1 MTTEPLTTLAT
12 TAPTPAEKTSR
23 ARVALVLVA
32 VELGML
38 LAALDQTIVGTAM
51 PRILA
56 DLNGFERYTWVST
69 AYLLA
74 ATVMVPIYGKLSDIY
89 GRRIFFL
96 GGMALFLTGS
106 ALSGVS
112 QTMEQLIAFRALQ
125 GLGGGAIM
133 PIVQA
138 IIGDIFPPAERGK
151 WQGMTIGVWGL
162 ATIFG
167 PPLGGW
173 ITDTW
178 SWRWVFYIN
187 LPLGVA
193 AMLVAALA
201 LPRHRQRS
209 AHRIDYAGAAG
220 LVVTASALVLAFSL
234 AGTTF
239 AWGSPQIL
247 GLFAVALVGGGVF
260 CLIERRAAEPII
272 RLDSFRNR
280 VFTISVI
287 TTFLISAALFGTL
300 LYMPLFLQGVQG
312 QSAAA
317 SGTFATP
324 LMIGVIVSGVAG
336 GQVIA
341 RTGHYKLQAILGA
354 ALAAIGMF
362 LLSRM
367 TASASE
373 GEIALYMVV
382 LGLGIGASMTI
393 FTVVV
398 QSAFPRARLGQAT
411 SNLQF
416 FREIGGVIGL
426 AILGSVMTGRFQT
439 HFEAALPSELA
450 QGIPANQFSLFE
462 NPQLLL
468 SPGAV
473 ARVQQGFAA
482 YGPAG
487 DALFAQLMATI
498 RLGLAQAI
506 SDVFLVGAALITLGL
521 VATFFLRE
529 IPLRRGDAREETES
543 FTRASSPSRPS
554 SDRKG
559 FRPPQAALVST
570 RAVRRLTL

>member
-1 MTTEPLTTLAT
+1 MTTEPLTRPIAP
-12 TAPTPAEKTSR
+12 TAPIPDSKPSR
-23 ARVALVLVA
+23 ARVALLLLA

-51 PRILA
+51 PHILA
-56 DLNGFERYTWVST
+56 DLNGFEHYTWVST

-96 GGMALFLTGS
+96 GGMTLFLIGS
-106 ALSGVS
+106 ALSGAS
-112 QTMEQLIAFRALQ
+112 QNMTQLIAFRALQ

-151 WQGMTIGVWGL
+151 WQGMTIGIWGL
-162 ATIFG
+162 ATIVG

-187 LPLGVA
+187 LPLGA
-193 AMLVAALA
+193 AAILVAALA
-201 LPRHRQRS
+201 LPRHSERR
-209 AHRIDYAGAAG
+209 AHRIDYAGAAS
-220 LVVTASALVLAFSL
+220 LVVTASALVLAFSW
-234 AGTTF
+234 ARTTY
-239 AWGSPQIL
+239 AWASPQIV
-247 GLFAVALVGGGVF
+247 GLFAVALVAGVIF

-272 RLDSFRNR
+272 PLDSFRNG
-280 VFTISVI
+280 VFTISVV

-300 LYMPLFLQGVQG
+300 LYMPLFLQGVKG

-324 LMIGVIVSGVAG
+324 LMIGVIVSGVVG
-336 GQVIA
+336 GQLLA
-341 RTGHYKLQAILGA
+341 RTGHYKVQALVGIVFA
-354 ALAAIGMF
+354 ATGMF

-367 TASASE
+367 TAAT
-373 GEIALYMVV
+373 GEDEILLYMAL

-393 FTVVV
+393 FSVVV
-398 QSAFPRARLGQAT
+398 QSAFPKARLGQVT

-439 HFEAALPSELA
+439 HFEAALPPTLA
-450 QGIPANQFSLFE
+450 QVIPANQLSMFE

-468 SPGAV
+468 SQVAV
-473 ARVQQGFAA
+473 TRIQQGFAA
-482 YGPAG
+482 YGPGG

-498 RLGLAQAI
+498 RLSLAQAI
-506 SDVFLVGAALITLGL
+506 SDVFFVGALLIVLSL
-521 VATFFLRE
+521 VAALFLHE
-529 IPLRRGDAREETES
+529 IPLRRGHE
-543 FTRASSPSRPS
+543 P
-554 SDRKG
+554 
-559 FRPPQAALVST
+559 VSE
-570 RAVRRLTL
+570 

>member
-1 MTTEPLTTLAT
+1 MTTEPVVHPAAT
-12 TAPTPAEKTSR
+12 TASIPDSKPSR
-23 ARVALVLVA
+23 ARVALLLVA

-51 PRILA
+51 PHILA
-56 DLNGFERYTWVST
+56 DLNGFEHYTWVST

-96 GGMALFLTGS
+96 GGMTLFLIGS
-106 ALSGVS
+106 ALSGAS
-112 QTMEQLIAFRALQ
+112 QSMTQLIAFRALQ

-151 WQGMTIGVWGL
+151 WQGMTIGIWGL
-162 ATIFG
+162 ATIVG

-187 LPLGVA
+187 LPLGA
-193 AMLVAALA
+193 AAIFVAALA
-201 LPRHRQRS
+201 LPRVIERR
-209 AHRIDYAGAAG
+209 AHRIDYAGAAS
-220 LVVTASALVLAFSL
+220 LVVAASALVLAFSW
-234 AGTTF
+234 AGTTY
-239 AWGSPQIL
+239 AWDSPQIL
-247 GLFAVALVGGGVF
+247 GLFAVALVAGVVF

-272 RLDSFRNR
+272 PLNSFRNG
-280 VFTISVI
+280 VFTISVV

-324 LMIGVIVSGVAG
+324 LMIGVIVSGVVG
-336 GQVIA
+336 GQLIA
-341 RTGHYKLQAILGA
+341 RTGHYKAQALVGIVFA
-354 ALAAIGMF
+354 ATGMF

-367 TASASE
+367 TANTGE
-373 GEIALYMVV
+373 GEIVLYMVL

-393 FTVVV
+393 FSVVV
-398 QSAFPRARLGQAT
+398 QSAFPKARLGQVT

-426 AILGSVMTGRFQT
+426 TILGSVMTGGFRT
-439 HFEAALPSELA
+439 HFEAALPPALT
-450 QGIPANQFSLFE
+450 QVIPADQLNMFE

-468 SPGAV
+468 SQDAV
-473 ARVQQGFAA
+473 ARIQQGFAA
-482 YGPAG
+482 YGPSG
-487 DALFAQLMATI
+487 DALFAQLMLTI
-498 RLGLAQAI
+498 RLSLAQAI
-506 SDVFLVGAALITLGL
+506 SDVFLVGTLLIALSLVAAL
-521 VATFFLRE
+521 FLRE
-529 IPLRRGDAREETES
+529 IPLRRRDD
-543 FTRASSPSRPS
+543 P
-554 SDRKG
+554 
-559 FRPPQAALVST
+559 VSE
-570 RAVRRLTL
+570 

>member
-1 MTTEPLTTLAT
+1 MTTEPVVHPAAT
-12 TAPTPAEKTSR
+12 TASIPDSKPSR
-23 ARVALVLVA
+23 ARVALLLVA

-51 PRILA
+51 PHILA
-56 DLNGFERYTWVST
+56 DLNGFEHYTWVST

-96 GGMALFLTGS
+96 GGMTLFLIGS
-106 ALSGVS
+106 ALSGAS
-112 QTMEQLIAFRALQ
+112 QSMTQLIAFRALQ

-151 WQGMTIGVWGL
+151 WQGMTIGIWGL
-162 ATIFG
+162 ATIVG

-187 LPLGVA
+187 LPLGA
-193 AMLVAALA
+193 AAIFVAALA
-201 LPRHRQRS
+201 LPRVIERR
-209 AHRIDYAGAAG
+209 AHRIDYAGAAS
-220 LVVTASALVLAFSL
+220 LVVAASALVLAFSW
-234 AGTTF
+234 AGTTY
-239 AWGSPQIL
+239 AWDSPQIL
-247 GLFAVALVGGGVF
+247 GLFAVALVAGVVF

-272 RLDSFRNR
+272 PLNSFRNG
-280 VFTISVI
+280 VFTISVV

-312 QSAAA
+312 RSAAA

-324 LMIGVIVSGVAG
+324 LMIGVIVSGVVG
-336 GQVIA
+336 GQLIA
-341 RTGHYKLQAILGA
+341 RTGHYKTQALVGIVFA
-354 ALAAIGMF
+354 ATGMF

-367 TASASE
+367 TANTGE
-373 GEIALYMVV
+373 GEIVLYMVL

-393 FTVVV
+393 FSVVV
-398 QSAFPRARLGQAT
+398 QSAFPKARLGQVT

-426 AILGSVMTGRFQT
+426 TILGSVMTGGFRT
-439 HFEAALPSELA
+439 HFEAALPPALT
-450 QGIPANQFSLFE
+450 QVIPADQLNMFE

-468 SPGAV
+468 SQDAV
-473 ARVQQGFAA
+473 ARIQQGFAA
-482 YGPAG
+482 YGPSG
-487 DALFAQLMATI
+487 DALFAQLMLTI
-498 RLGLAQAI
+498 RLSLAQAI
-506 SDVFLVGAALITLGL
+506 SDVFLVGTLLIALSLVAAL
-521 VATFFLRE
+521 FLRE
-529 IPLRRGDAREETES
+529 IPLRRRDD
-543 FTRASSPSRPS
+543 P
-554 SDRKG
+554 
-559 FRPPQAALVST
+559 VSE
-570 RAVRRLTL
+570 

>member
-1 MTTEPLTTLAT
+1 MTTEPLAPPAAS
-12 TAPTPAEKTSR
+12 TAPQSAPPDTTISG
-23 ARVALVLVA
+23 ARLALVLVA

-56 DLNGFERYTWVST
+56 DLNGFEHYTWVST

-96 GGMALFLTGS
+96 GGMALFLIGS
-106 ALSGVS
+106 ALSGAS

-193 AMLVAALA
+193 AMLVAAVA
-201 LPRHRQRS
+201 LPRHLQRRT
-209 AHRIDYAGAAG
+209 HRIDYAGAAG

-234 AGTTF
+234 AGTTY
-239 AWGSPQIL
+239 AWDSPQIL
-247 GLFAVALVGGGVF
+247 GLFAIALVGGIAF

-272 RLDSFRNR
+272 RLENFRNG
-280 VFTISVI
+280 VFTISVL

-324 LMIGVIVSGVAG
+324 LLIGVIVSGVVG
-336 GQVIA
+336 GQLIA
-341 RTGHYKLQAILGA
+341 RTGHYKAQAIIGA
-354 ALAAIGMF
+354 ALAAAGMF

-367 TASASE
+367 TANTSE
-373 GEIALYMVV
+373 SEIILYMVL

-398 QSAFPRARLGQAT
+398 QSAFPKARLGQVT

-439 HFEAALPSELA
+439 HFEAALPSTRA
-450 QGIPANQFSLFE
+450 QIIPTSQLRLFE

-468 SPGAV
+468 SPETV
-473 ARVQQGFAA
+473 ARIQQAFAA
-482 YGPAG
+482 YGAAG
-487 DALFAQLMATI
+487 DSLFAQLIATI
-498 RLGLAQAI
+498 RLSLAQAI
-506 SDVFLVGAALITLGL
+506 SDVFLVGAMLIALGL
-521 VATFFLRE
+521 VATLFLRE
-529 IPLRRGDAREETES
+529 IPLRGKDDPVAE
-543 FTRASSPSRPS
+543 
-554 SDRKG
+554 
-559 FRPPQAALVST
+559 
-570 RAVRRLTL
+570 

>member
-1 MTTEPLTTLAT
+1 M
-12 TAPTPAEKTSR
+12 SR
-23 ARVALVLVA
+23 ARLALVLVA

-56 DLNGFERYTWVST
+56 DLNGFEHYTWVST

-96 GGMALFLTGS
+96 GGMALFLMGS
-106 ALSGVS
+106 ALSGAS

-133 PIVQA
+133 PIVQT

-151 WQGMTIGVWGL
+151 WQGINIGVWGL

-178 SWRWVFYIN
+178 SWRWIFYIN
-187 LPLGVA
+187 LPLGA
-193 AMLVAALA
+193 LTMFVAALA
-201 LPRHRQRS
+201 LPRLSARR
-209 AHRIDYAGAAG
+209 AHRIDYAGAAT
-220 LVVTASALVLAFSL
+220 LVVAASALVLAFSF
-234 AGTTF
+234 AGTTY
-239 AWGSPQIL
+239 AWDSPQIL
-247 GLFAVALVGGGVF
+247 GLFAVALVAGIVF
-260 CLIERRAAEPII
+260 CLIEWRAAEPII
-272 RLDSFRNR
+272 RLENFRNG
-280 VFTISVI
+280 VFTISVV

-317 SGTFATP
+317 SGAFATP
-324 LMIGVIVSGVAG
+324 LMIGVIISGVVG
-336 GQVIA
+336 GQLIA
-341 RTGHYKLQAILGA
+341 RTGHYKVQAIVGA
-354 ALAAIGMF
+354 ALAAAGMF

-367 TASASE
+367 TANTSE
-373 GEIALYMVV
+373 REIILYMIL

-393 FTVVV
+393 FSVVV
-398 QSAFPRARLGQAT
+398 QSAFPKARLGQVT

-426 AILGSVMTGRFQT
+426 AILGSVMTRSFQS
-439 HFEAALPSELA
+439 HFEAALPAALA
-450 QGIPANQFSLFE
+450 QVIPSNQLGVFE

-468 SPGAV
+468 SQDAV
-473 ARVQQGFAA
+473 ARIQQGFTA

-487 DALFAQLMATI
+487 DALFEQLMATI

-506 SDVFLVGAALITLGL
+506 SDVFLVGTLLITLGL
-521 VATFFLRE
+521 IATFFLRE
-529 IPLRRGDAREETES
+529 IPLRRKDDHVNDP
-543 FTRASSPSRPS
+543 ASE
-554 SDRKG
+554 
-559 FRPPQAALVST
+559 
-570 RAVRRLTL
+570 

>member
-1 MTTEPLTTLAT
+1 MTTEPLTPPVA
-12 TAPTPAEKTSR
+12 TAPAIDAIAADAPM
-23 ARVALVLVA
+23 ARGRLALVLLA

-96 GGMALFLTGS
+96 GGMTLFLVGS
-106 ALSGVS
+106 TLSGAS
-112 QTMEQLIAFRALQ
+112 QNMTQLIAFRALQ

-178 SWRWVFYIN
+178 SWRWIFYIN
-187 LPLGVA
+187 LPLGAA

-201 LPRHRQRS
+201 LPRHSQRR
-209 AHRIDYAGAAG
+209 AHRIDYAGAAM
-220 LVVTASALVLAFSL
+220 LIVTASALALAFSL
-234 AGTTF
+234 AGTTY
-239 AWGSPQIL
+239 AWDSPQIF
-247 GLFAVALVGGGVF
+247 GLFALALVGGVVF
-260 CLIERRAAEPII
+260 CLIEWRAAEPII
-272 RLDSFRNR
+272 RLDSFRNG

-324 LMIGVIVSGVAG
+324 LMIGVIVSGVVG
-336 GQVIA
+336 GQLIA

-354 ALAAIGMF
+354 ALAAIGM
-362 LLSRM
+362 LMLSRM
-367 TASASE
+367 TATTGE
-373 GEIALYMVV
+373 GEIVLYMVL

-398 QSAFPRARLGQAT
+398 QSAFPKARLGQAT

-426 AILGSVMTGRFQT
+426 ATLGSVMTGRFQA
-439 HFEAALPSELA
+439 HFAAALPPALA
-450 QGIPANQFSLFE
+450 QVIPGGQLSRLE

-468 SPGAV
+468 SPDAV
-473 ARVQQGFAA
+473 ARIQQGFAA

-487 DALFAQLMATI
+487 DALFAQLLATI
-498 RLGLAQAI
+498 RLSLEQAI
-506 SDVFLVGAALITLGL
+506 SDVFLVGALLIALGL
-521 VATFFLRE
+521 IATLFLRE
-529 IPLRRGDAREETES
+529 IPLRGKDDPLSE
-543 FTRASSPSRPS
+543 
-554 SDRKG
+554 
-559 FRPPQAALVST
+559 
-570 RAVRRLTL
+570 

>member
-1 MTTEPLTTLAT
+1 MMTTEPLVHAKAAAVS
-12 TAPTPAEKTSR
+12 APDKTMPR
-23 ARVALVLVA
+23 ARVALLLLA

-56 DLNGFERYTWVST
+56 DLNGFEHYTWVST

-96 GGMALFLTGS
+96 GGMALFLLGS
-106 ALSGVS
+106 GLSGAS
-112 QTMEQLIAFRALQ
+112 QNMTQLIAFRALQ

-151 WQGMTIGVWGL
+151 WQGMTIGIWGL

-193 AMLVAALA
+193 AMVVAALA
-201 LPRHRQRS
+201 LPRRS
-209 AHRIDYAGAAG
+209 ERRAHRIDFAGAAA
-220 LVVTASALVLAFSL
+220 LIVTASALVLAFSL
-234 AGTTF
+234 AGTTY
-239 AWGSPQIL
+239 AWNSPQIL
-247 GLFAVALVGGGVF
+247 GLFAVALIGGATF

-272 RLDSFRNR
+272 PLDSFRSG
-280 VFTISVI
+280 VFTVSIM

-317 SGTFATP
+317 SGAFATP
-324 LMIGVIVSGVAG
+324 LMIGVIVSGVVG

-341 RTGHYKLQAILGA
+341 RTGHYKIQALLGA
-354 ALAAIGMF
+354 ALAATGMF

-367 TASASE
+367 TAITSE
-373 GEIALYMVV
+373 GEIVLYMVL

-398 QSAFPRARLGQAT
+398 QSAFPNARLGQVT

-426 AILGSVMTGRFQT
+426 AILGSVMTGSFKS
-439 HFEAALPSELA
+439 HFEAALPSSLA
-450 QGIPANQFSLFE
+450 QTIPSNQLGMLE

-468 SPGAV
+468 SQDAV
-473 ARVQQGFAA
+473 TRIQQAFAA

-498 RLGLAQAI
+498 RLSLAQAI
-506 SDVFLVGAALITLGL
+506 SDVFLVGALLIALGL
-521 VATFFLRE
+521 IVAFFLRE
-529 IPLRRGDAREETES
+529 IPLRRGDEP
-543 FTRASSPSRPS
+543 ASE
-554 SDRKG
+554 
-559 FRPPQAALVST
+559 
-570 RAVRRLTL
+570 

>member
-1 MTTEPLTTLAT
+1 MTTEPLTRPIAP
-12 TAPTPAEKTSR
+12 TAPIPDSKPSR
-23 ARVALVLVA
+23 ARVALLLLA

-51 PRILA
+51 PHILA
-56 DLNGFERYTWVST
+56 DLNGFEHYTWVST

-96 GGMALFLTGS
+96 GGMTLFLIGS
-106 ALSGVS
+106 ALSGAS
-112 QTMEQLIAFRALQ
+112 QNMTQLIAFRALQ

-151 WQGMTIGVWGL
+151 WQGMTIGIWGL
-162 ATIFG
+162 ATIVG

-187 LPLGVA
+187 LPIGA
-193 AMLVAALA
+193 AAILVAALA
-201 LPRHRQRS
+201 LPRHSERR
-209 AHRIDYAGAAG
+209 AHRIDYAGAAS
-220 LVVTASALVLAFSL
+220 LVVTASALVLAFSW
-234 AGTTF
+234 ARTTY
-239 AWGSPQIL
+239 AWASPQIV
-247 GLFAVALVGGGVF
+247 GLFAVALVAGVIF

-272 RLDSFRNR
+272 PLDSFRNG
-280 VFTISVI
+280 VFTISVV

-300 LYMPLFLQGVQG
+300 LYMPLFLQGVKG

-324 LMIGVIVSGVAG
+324 LMIGVIVSGIVG
-336 GQVIA
+336 GQLIA
-341 RTGHYKLQAILGA
+341 RTGHYKVQALVGIVFA
-354 ALAAIGMF
+354 ATGMF

-367 TASASE
+367 TAAT
-373 GEIALYMVV
+373 GEDEILLYMAL

-393 FTVVV
+393 FSVVV
-398 QSAFPRARLGQAT
+398 QSAFPKARLGQVT

-439 HFEAALPSELA
+439 HFEAALPPTLA
-450 QGIPANQFSLFE
+450 QAIPANQLSMFE

-468 SPGAV
+468 SQVAV
-473 ARVQQGFAA
+473 TRIQQGFAA
-482 YGPAG
+482 YGPGG

-498 RLGLAQAI
+498 RLSLAQAI
-506 SDVFLVGAALITLGL
+506 SDVFFVGALLIVLSL
-521 VATFFLRE
+521 VAALFLRE
-529 IPLRRGDAREETES
+529 IPLRRGHE
-543 FTRASSPSRPS
+543 P
-554 SDRKG
+554 
-559 FRPPQAALVST
+559 VSE
-570 RAVRRLTL
+570 

>member
-1 MTTEPLTTLAT
+1 MMITEPLVHPAAT
-12 TAPTPAEKTSR
+12 TAPIPDSKPSR
-23 ARVALVLVA
+23 ARVALLLVA

-51 PRILA
+51 PHILA
-56 DLNGFERYTWVST
+56 DLNGFEHYTWVST

-96 GGMALFLTGS
+96 GGMTLFLIGS
-106 ALSGVS
+106 ALSGAS
-112 QTMEQLIAFRALQ
+112 QNMTQLIAFRALQ

-151 WQGMTIGVWGL
+151 WQGMTIGIWGL
-162 ATIFG
+162 ATIVG

-187 LPLGVA
+187 LPLGA
-193 AMLVAALA
+193 AAILVAALA
-201 LPRHRQRS
+201 LPRLIERRV
-209 AHRIDYAGAAG
+209 HRIDYAGAAS
-220 LVVTASALVLAFSL
+220 LVVAASALVLAFSW
-234 AGTTF
+234 AGTTY
-239 AWGSPQIL
+239 AWDSLQIL
-247 GLFAVALVGGGVF
+247 GLFALALVAGVVF

-272 RLDSFRNR
+272 PLNSFRNG
-280 VFTISVI
+280 VFTISVV

-324 LMIGVIVSGVAG
+324 LMIGVIVSGVVG
-336 GQVIA
+336 GQLLA
-341 RTGHYKLQAILGA
+341 RTGHYKVQALVGIVFA
-354 ALAAIGMF
+354 ATGMF

-367 TASASE
+367 TANT
-373 GEIALYMVV
+373 GEREIVLYMVL

-393 FTVVV
+393 FSVVV
-398 QSAFPRARLGQAT
+398 QSAFPKVRLGQVT

-426 AILGSVMTGRFQT
+426 ALLGSVMTGSFRA
-439 HFEAALPSELA
+439 HFEAALPPALA
-450 QGIPANQFSLFE
+450 QVIPASQLGMFE
-462 NPQLLL
+462 NAQLLL
-468 SPGAV
+468 SQDAV
-473 ARVQQGFAA
+473 ARIQQGFAA
-482 YGPAG
+482 YGPSG
-487 DALFAQLMATI
+487 DALFAQLILTI
-498 RLGLAQAI
+498 RLSLAQAI
-506 SDVFLVGAALITLGL
+506 SDVFLVGTLLIALSLVAAL
-521 VATFFLRE
+521 FLRE
-529 IPLRRGDAREETES
+529 IPLRSKDD
-543 FTRASSPSRPS
+543 P
-554 SDRKG
+554 
-559 FRPPQAALVST
+559 VSE
-570 RAVRRLTL
+570 

>member
-1 MTTEPLTTLAT
+1 MTTEPIAAPAS
-12 TAPTPAEKTSR
+12 TAAPEAKLSR
-23 ARVALVLVA
+23 ARLALLLLA

-51 PRILA
+51 PHILA
-56 DLNGFERYTWVST
+56 DLNGFEHYTWVAT

-96 GGMALFLTGS
+96 GGMALFLLGS
-106 ALSGVS
+106 ALSGAS
-112 QTMEQLIAFRALQ
+112 QTMTQLIAFRALQ

-173 ITDTW
+173 ITETW

-193 AMLVAALA
+193 AMLVAAVA
-201 LPRHRQRS
+201 LPRHLRRR

-220 LVVTASALVLAFSL
+220 LVVTASALVLAFSF
-234 AGTTF
+234 AGTLY
-239 AWGSPQIL
+239 AWDSPQIL
-247 GLFAVALVGGGVF
+247 GLFAIALVGGIAF

-272 RLDSFRNR
+272 RLDSFRNG
-280 VFTISVI
+280 VFTISVL

-312 QSAAA
+312 ESAAA
-317 SGTFATP
+317 SGAFATP
-324 LMIGVIVSGVAG
+324 LMIGVIVSGVIG

-341 RTGHYKLQAILGA
+341 RTGHYKLQAILGT
-354 ALAAIGMF
+354 ALAAAGMF
-362 LLSRM
+362 LLSRL
-367 TASASE
+367 TVGT
-373 GEIALYMVV
+373 GEAQVMLYMVL

-398 QSAFPRARLGQAT
+398 QSAFSQERLGQVT

-426 AILGSVMTGRFQT
+426 AILGTVMTGRFQT
-439 HFEAALPSELA
+439 HFEAALPPALA
-450 QGIPANQFSLFE
+450 QIIPISQLSLFE

-468 SPGAV
+468 SPEAV
-473 ARVQQGFAA
+473 ARIQQGFAA
-482 YGPAG
+482 LGSTG
-487 DALFAQLMATI
+487 DALFAQLIATI
-498 RLGLAQAI
+498 RLSLAQAI
-506 SDVFLVGAALITLGL
+506 SDVFLVGALLISLGL
-521 VATFFLRE
+521 VATLFLRE
-529 IPLRRGDAREETES
+529 IPLRGKDGP
-543 FTRASSPSRPS
+543 ASE
-554 SDRKG
+554 
-559 FRPPQAALVST
+559 
-570 RAVRRLTL
+570 

>member
-1 MTTEPLTTLAT
+1 MTTEPLTTPA
-12 TAPTPAEKTSR
+12 TAPSSDEKTSR

-32 VELGML
+32 VEMGML

-96 GGMALFLTGS
+96 GGMALFLVGS

-187 LPLGVA
+187 LPLGLA
-193 AMLVAALA
+193 AMFVAALA
-201 LPRHRQRS
+201 LPRHSQRR
-209 AHRIDYAGAAG
+209 AHRIDYAGAAS

-234 AGTTF
+234 AGTTY
-239 AWGSPQIL
+239 AWDSPQIL
-247 GLFAVALVGGGVF
+247 GLFAVALVGGVIF

-272 RLDSFRNR
+272 RLDSFRNG

-324 LMIGVIVSGVAG
+324 LMIGVIVSGVVG
-336 GQVIA
+336 GQLIA
-341 RTGHYKLQAILGA
+341 RTGHYKLQATLGA

-367 TASASE
+367 TASTGE
-373 GEIALYMVV
+373 GEIVLYMLL

-398 QSAFPRARLGQAT
+398 QSAFPKARLGQAT

-439 HFEAALPSELA
+439 HFQAALPPALA
-450 QGIPANQFSLFE
+450 QVIPASQLGPLE

-468 SPGAV
+468 SPDTV
-473 ARVQQGFAA
+473 ARIQQGFAA

-487 DALFAQLMATI
+487 EALFAQLMATI
-498 RLGLAQAI
+498 RLSLEQAI
-506 SDVFLVGAALITLGL
+506 SDVFLVGALLIALGL

-529 IPLRRGDAREETES
+529 IPLRGKEDPLSE
-543 FTRASSPSRPS
+543 
-554 SDRKG
+554 
-559 FRPPQAALVST
+559 
-570 RAVRRLTL
+570 

>member
-1 MTTEPLTTLAT
+1 MMTTEPVVHPAAT
-12 TAPTPAEKTSR
+12 TASIPDSKPSR
-23 ARVALVLVA
+23 ARVALLLVA

-51 PRILA
+51 PHILA
-56 DLNGFERYTWVST
+56 DLNGFEHYTWVST

-96 GGMALFLTGS
+96 GGMTLFLIGS
-106 ALSGVS
+106 ALSGAS
-112 QTMEQLIAFRALQ
+112 QSMTQLIAFRALQ

-151 WQGMTIGVWGL
+151 WQGMTIGIWGL
-162 ATIFG
+162 ATIVG

-187 LPLGVA
+187 LPLGA
-193 AMLVAALA
+193 AAIFVAALA
-201 LPRHRQRS
+201 LPRVIERR
-209 AHRIDYAGAAG
+209 AHRIDYAGAAS
-220 LVVTASALVLAFSL
+220 LVVAASALVLAFSW
-234 AGTTF
+234 AGTTY
-239 AWGSPQIL
+239 AWDSPQIL
-247 GLFAVALVGGGVF
+247 GLFAVALVAGVVF

-272 RLDSFRNR
+272 PLNSFRNG
-280 VFTISVI
+280 VFTISVV

-324 LMIGVIVSGVAG
+324 LMIGVIVSGVVG
-336 GQVIA
+336 GQLIA
-341 RTGHYKLQAILGA
+341 RTGHYKAQALVGIVFA
-354 ALAAIGMF
+354 ATGMF

-367 TASASE
+367 TANTGE
-373 GEIALYMVV
+373 GEIVLYMVL

-393 FTVVV
+393 FSVVV
-398 QSAFPRARLGQAT
+398 QSAFPKARLGQVT

-426 AILGSVMTGRFQT
+426 TILGSVMTGGFRT
-439 HFEAALPSELA
+439 HFEAALPPALT
-450 QGIPANQFSLFE
+450 QVIPADQLNMFE

-468 SPGAV
+468 SQDAV
-473 ARVQQGFAA
+473 ARIQQGFAA
-482 YGPAG
+482 YGPSG
-487 DALFAQLMATI
+487 DALFAQLMLTI
-498 RLGLAQAI
+498 RLSLAQAI
-506 SDVFLVGAALITLGL
+506 SDVFLVGTLLIALSLVAAL
-521 VATFFLRE
+521 FLRE
-529 IPLRRGDAREETES
+529 IPLRRRDD
-543 FTRASSPSRPS
+543 P
-554 SDRKG
+554 
-559 FRPPQAALVST
+559 VSE
-570 RAVRRLTL
+570 

>member
-1 MTTEPLTTLAT
+1 MTTEPLVHPTVAT
-12 TAPTPAEKTSR
+12 TSNPDKKMPR
-23 ARVALVLVA
+23 ARLALVLLA
-32 VELGML
+32 VEMGML

-56 DLNGFERYTWVST
+56 DLNGFDHYTWVSI

-106 ALSGVS
+106 ALSGAS
-112 QTMEQLIAFRALQ
+112 QSMEQLIAFRALQ

-151 WQGMTIGVWGL
+151 WQGMTIGIWGL

-187 LPLGVA
+187 LPLGIA

-201 LPRHRQRS
+201 LPRLTERR
-209 AHRIDYAGAAG
+209 AHRIDYAGAAT
-220 LVVTASALVLAFSL
+220 LIVAASALVLAFSL

-239 AWGSPQIL
+239 TWGSPQIL
-247 GLFAVALVGGGVF
+247 GLFAAALAAGVVF

-272 RLDSFRNR
+272 RLDSFRNG

-324 LMIGVIVSGVAG
+324 LMIGVIVSGVVG

-367 TASASE
+367 TARTGE
-373 GEIALYMVV
+373 GEIVLYMVL

-398 QSAFPRARLGQAT
+398 QSAFPRARLGQVT

-426 AILGSVMTGRFQT
+426 AILGSVMTRSFQT
-439 HFEAALPSELA
+439 HFEAALPPELS
-450 QGIPANQFSLFE
+450 QVIPASQISLFE

-468 SPGAV
+468 SQDAV
-473 ARVQQGFAA
+473 AHIQQAFAA

-487 DALFAQLMATI
+487 EALFTQLMATI

-506 SDVFLVGAALITLGL
+506 SDVFVVGTLLIALGL
-521 VATFFLRE
+521 IATFFLRE
-529 IPLRRGDAREETES
+529 IPLRRGDDPAT
-543 FTRASSPSRPS
+543 
-554 SDRKG
+554 D
-559 FRPPQAALVST
+559 
-570 RAVRRLTL
+570 

>member
-1 MTTEPLTTLAT
+1 MMTTEPLVRLAG
-12 TAPTPAEKTSR
+12 PATSSADR
-23 ARVALVLVA
+23 KMARGRLVLLLLA

-51 PRILA
+51 PHILA
-56 DLNGFERYTWVST
+56 DLNGFEHYTWVST

-96 GGMALFLTGS
+96 GGMALFLLGS
-106 ALSGVS
+106 ALSGAS
-112 QTMEQLIAFRALQ
+112 QNMTQLIAFRALQ

-138 IIGDIFPPAERGK
+138 IIGDVFPPAERGK

-178 SWRWVFYIN
+178 TWRWVFYIN
-187 LPLGVA
+187 LPLGFA

-201 LPRHRQRS
+201 LPRHTQRR
-209 AHRIDYAGAAG
+209 AHRIDYAGAAS

-234 AGTTF
+234 AGGMYSWT
-239 AWGSPQIL
+239 SPQIL
-247 GLFAVALVGGGVF
+247 GLFTIALVGGLVF

-272 RLDSFRNR
+272 RLDGFRNG

-317 SGTFATP
+317 SGAFATP
-324 LMIGVIVSGVAG
+324 LMIGVIVSGVVG

-341 RTGHYKLQAILGA
+341 RTGHYKVQAILGA
-354 ALAAIGMF
+354 ALAALGMF

-367 TASASE
+367 TATTSE
-373 GEIALYMVV
+373 AEIILYMVV

-398 QSAFPRARLGQAT
+398 QSAFPKARLGQVT

-416 FREIGGVIGL
+416 FREIGGVVGL
-426 AILGSVMTGRFQT
+426 AILGSVMTARFQT
-439 HFEAALPSELA
+439 HFEAALPPALS
-450 QGIPANQFSLFE
+450 QSIPAKELGLLE

-468 SPGAV
+468 SPDAV
-473 ARVQQGFAA
+473 ARIQQVFAA
-482 YGPAG
+482 HGAAG
-487 DALFAQLMATI
+487 DALFAQLMETI
-498 RLGLAQAI
+498 RVGLAQAI
-506 SDVFLVGAALITLGL
+506 SDVFLVGTLLIALGL
-521 VATFFLRE
+521 VATLFLRE
-529 IPLRRGDAREETES
+529 IPLRRGDD
-543 FTRASSPSRPS
+543 PV
-554 SDRKG
+554 SD
-559 FRPPQAALVST
+559 
-570 RAVRRLTL
+570 

>member
-1 MTTEPLTTLAT
+1 MTTEPLTSPVAT
-12 TAPTPAEKTSR
+12 RAPIPDRKPSR
-23 ARVALVLVA
+23 ARVALLLLA

-51 PRILA
+51 PHILA
-56 DLNGFERYTWVST
+56 DLNGFEHYTWVST

-96 GGMALFLTGS
+96 GGMTLFLIGS
-106 ALSGVS
+106 ALSGAS
-112 QTMEQLIAFRALQ
+112 QNMTELIAFRALQ

-151 WQGMTIGVWGL
+151 WQGMTIGIWGL
-162 ATIFG
+162 ATIVG

-187 LPLGVA
+187 LPIGA
-193 AMLVAALA
+193 AAILVAALA
-201 LPRHRQRS
+201 LPRHSERR
-209 AHRIDYAGAAG
+209 AHRIDYAGAAT
-220 LVVTASALVLAFSL
+220 LVVTASALVLAFSW
-234 AGTTF
+234 ARTTY
-239 AWGSPQIL
+239 AWASPQIV
-247 GLFAVALVGGGVF
+247 GLFAVALVVSVIF

-272 RLDSFRNR
+272 PLDSFRNG
-280 VFTISVI
+280 VFTISVV

-300 LYMPLFLQGVQG
+300 LYMPLFLQGVKG

-324 LMIGVIVSGVAG
+324 LMIGVIVSGIVG
-336 GQVIA
+336 GQLNA
-341 RTGHYKLQAILGA
+341 RTGHYKAQALVGIV
-354 ALAAIGMF
+354 LAATGMF

-367 TASASE
+367 TAAT
-373 GEIALYMVV
+373 GEDEILLYMTL

-393 FTVVV
+393 FSVVV
-398 QSAFPRARLGQAT
+398 QSAFPKARLGQVT

-439 HFEAALPSELA
+439 HFEAALPPTLA
-450 QGIPANQFSLFE
+450 QVIPDNQLSMFE

-468 SPGAV
+468 SQVAV
-473 ARVQQGFAA
+473 TRIQQGFAA
-482 YGPAG
+482 YGPSG

-498 RLGLAQAI
+498 RLSLAQAI
-506 SDVFLVGAALITLGL
+506 SDVFLVGALLIVLSL
-521 VATFFLRE
+521 VAALFLRE
-529 IPLRRGDAREETES
+529 IPLRRGHE
-543 FTRASSPSRPS
+543 P
-554 SDRKG
+554 
-559 FRPPQAALVST
+559 VSE
-570 RAVRRLTL
+570 

>member
-1 MTTEPLTTLAT
+1 MTTEPLTRPIAP
-12 TAPTPAEKTSR
+12 TAPIPDSKPSR
-23 ARVALVLVA
+23 ARVALLLLA

-51 PRILA
+51 PHILA
-56 DLNGFERYTWVST
+56 DLNGFEHYTWVST

-96 GGMALFLTGS
+96 GGMTLFLIGS
-106 ALSGVS
+106 ALSGAS
-112 QTMEQLIAFRALQ
+112 QNMTQLIAFRALQ

-151 WQGMTIGVWGL
+151 WQGMTIGIWGL
-162 ATIFG
+162 ATIVG

-187 LPLGVA
+187 LPIGA
-193 AMLVAALA
+193 AAILVAALA
-201 LPRHRQRS
+201 LPRHSERR
-209 AHRIDYAGAAG
+209 AHRIDYAGAAS
-220 LVVTASALVLAFSL
+220 LVVTASALVLAFSW
-234 AGTTF
+234 ARTTY
-239 AWGSPQIL
+239 AWASPQIV
-247 GLFAVALVGGGVF
+247 GLFAVALVAGVIF

-272 RLDSFRNR
+272 PLDSFRNG
-280 VFTISVI
+280 VFTISVV

-300 LYMPLFLQGVQG
+300 LYMPLFLQGVKG

-324 LMIGVIVSGVAG
+324 LMIGVIVSGIVG
-336 GQVIA
+336 GQLIA
-341 RTGHYKLQAILGA
+341 RTGHYKVQALVGIVFA
-354 ALAAIGMF
+354 ATGMF

-367 TASASE
+367 TAAT
-373 GEIALYMVV
+373 GEDEILLYMAR
-382 LGLGIGASMTI
+382 LGRGIGASMTI
-393 FTVVV
+393 FSVVV
-398 QSAFPRARLGQAT
+398 QSAFPKARLGQVT

-439 HFEAALPSELA
+439 HFEAALPPTLA
-450 QGIPANQFSLFE
+450 QAIPANQLSMFE

-468 SPGAV
+468 SQVAV
-473 ARVQQGFAA
+473 TRIQQGFAA
-482 YGPAG
+482 YGPGG

-498 RLGLAQAI
+498 RLSLAQAI
-506 SDVFLVGAALITLGL
+506 SDVFFVGALLIVLSL
-521 VATFFLRE
+521 VAALFLRE
-529 IPLRRGDAREETES
+529 IPLRRGHE
-543 FTRASSPSRPS
+543 P
-554 SDRKG
+554 
-559 FRPPQAALVST
+559 VSE
-570 RAVRRLTL
+570 